1 MLKILLIA
9 YKKNLS
15 NLKRQATKIGVTNL
29 RVYDADLPNFNVAI
43 DVYGDKIH
51 VQEYAPPKQIPADVA
66 KTRFNLVLQ
75 AVREVFGV
83 PREAIFY
90 QDACQAVG

>member
-1 MLKILLIA
+1 M
-9 YKKNLS
+9 
-15 NLKRQATKIGVTNL
+15 TNL

-66 KTRFNLVLQ
+66 KLALILFCKLLEKYLAYLVK
-75 AVREVFGV
+75 
-83 PREAIFY
+83 PFY

>member
-1 MLKILLIA
+1 M
-9 YKKNLS
+9 
-15 NLKRQATKIGVTNL
+15 TNL

-83 PREAIFY
+83 SREAIFIKTRAKQSGNEQY
-90 QDACQAVG
+90 TKMITPPNAKNVGGA